1 MSCDVILLEA
11 IRTTKVMYYVA
22 SQGNLLVGGIGGD
35 LNGHKSSDTPNVV
48 LAAQRVCYIGAV
60 IPQATALF
68 PLSDWSDRGDK
79 VRHYR

>member
-11 IRTTKVMYYVA
+11 IGTTKVMYYVS
-22 SQGNLLVGGIGGD
+22 SQRNLLVGGIGGN

-48 LAAQRVCYIGAV
+48 LTAQRICYIGAV

-68 PLSDWSDRGDK
+68 PLSDWSDWGDK